1 MTATARHV
9 LIVDSSGYEDLGGAS
24 TVINDVIARADRTR
38 FAPALAC
45 LSPGRWP
52 EMVRASGTPAY
63 SFPRGRLRSARNL
76 ARLVLGLRG
85 VIRREHSELVHASEN
100 SALLY
105 AAIAG
110 HLTGTPVVFHIHSP
124 LQARSLSERV
134 VARLLQRM
142 RPDHVVYTSAGARH
156 RSMPFPDVPWTVVQ
170 PGVDS
175 VARAGG
181 DAARARRQLDLPD
194 DAEVISMFARIE
206 PMKGQADFVGCLG
219 LLARS
224 RPRLYGVMCG
234 PADRASPYWHRLQR
248 MAVELELGARLVIPG
263 DVRPPLR
270 DDLVAASAVVV
281 HPSHAE
287 SFGLA
292 VLEAM
297 AGGRPVVA
305 ADTDGPRSLIEDGV
319 DGVLTP
325 VGNVDALAEAV
336 AALLDDPDRR
346 RRMGAA
352 AAHSAAGHR
361 VDDTVS
367 EIESVWDQ
375 VLTSGVRRAR

>member
-1 MTATARHV
+1 M
-9 LIVDSSGYEDLGGAS
+9 
-24 TVINDVIARADRTR
+24 RA
-38 FAPALAC
+38 A
-45 LSPGRWP
+45 
-52 EMVRASGTPAY
+52 GTPAY
-63 SFPRGRLRSARNL
+63 SLPRARLRSARNL
-76 ARLVLGLRG
+76 AKLVLGLRG
-85 VIRREHSELVHASEN
+85 IIRREHSELVHASEN

-105 AAIAG
+105 AAVASR
-110 HLTGTPVVFHIHSP
+110 LTRTPVVFHIHSP
-124 LQARSLSERV
+124 LQARSPSERV

-142 RPDHVVYTSAGARH
+142 PPDFVVYTSVGARH

-170 PGVDS
+170 PGVDNA
-175 VARAGG
+175 ARAEG
-181 DAARARRQLDLPD
+181 DAARARRQLALPD
-194 DAEVISMFARIE
+194 DAEIISMFARIE

-224 RPRLYGVMCG
+224 RPQLYGVMCG
-234 PADRASPYWHRLQR
+234 PADRTSPYWHRLQR
-248 MAVELELGARLVIPG
+248 MADELELGARLVIPG

-292 VLEAM
+292 VLESM
-297 AGGRPVVA
+297 AGGRPVVS

-325 VGNVDALAEAV
+325 VGKVDALGAAV

-352 AAHSAAGHR
+352 AADSAARHR

-367 EIESVWDQ
+367 QIEAVWDQ
-375 VLTSGVRRAR
+375 VLMRGARRAR